1 VIDIVMRR
9 DKGEVDEKMKDD
21 LMDGCE
27 ILLSKGVEKK
37 LGQQKNLFYIII

>member
-9 DKGEVDEKMKDD
+9 DNGEVDEKMKDD

-27 ILLSKGVEKK
+27 ILLSKGVEK
-37 LGQQKNLFYIII
+37 NLDNKKIYST